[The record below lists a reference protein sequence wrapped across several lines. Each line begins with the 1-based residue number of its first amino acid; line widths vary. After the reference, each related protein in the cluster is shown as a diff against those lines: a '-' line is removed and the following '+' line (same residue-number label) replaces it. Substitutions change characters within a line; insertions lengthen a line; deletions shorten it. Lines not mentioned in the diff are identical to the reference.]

1 VIIVDTSI
9 WIDHLRGIDTPLA
22 DILGS
27 GAEMLHPFVHGEL
40 LLNGLPMQGE
50 FARQLAGIKAAPV
63 APTGEVAAFILWAK
77 LAGTGIGYVDTHLLV
92 SARSGDDEGQ
102 ELDGPSGTLRSG
114 LPAMTIRVGIGGWTY
129 EPWRGAFYPPG
140 HPKKRE
146 LEYAGQNLTAMR
158 PSMAVRS
165 LRVLPTGRRLCPM
178 ASSSA

>member
-92 SARSGDDEGQ
+92 SARLLPHGQ
-102 ELDGPSGTLRSG
+102 V
-114 LPAMTIRVGIGGWTY
+114 MT
-129 EPWRGAFYPPG
+129 
-140 HPKKRE
+140 KDKS
-146 LEYAGQNLTAMR
+146 L
-158 PSMAVRS
+158 MAQAERFEVAYQ
-165 LRVLPTGRRLCPM
+165 P
-178 ASSSA
+178 